1 MNKFSYIEKRN
12 IQDVKK
18 IDFVEDFW
26 GDITHRFLYRWS
38 DR

>member
-1 MNKFSYIEKRN
+1 MHRKKKYTEC
-12 IQDVKK
+12 KK

-26 GDITHRFLYRWS
+26 GDITHRFLYRWN